1 MCFHYMKNIL
11 YISKI
16 YQEILM
22 SLYCIFKY
30 VLLGFWRNS
39 SSHGKLFTSQI
50 FSVFYIIRNSAF
62 FLPNV

>member
-22 SLYCIFKY
+22 SLYYIFKY
-30 VLLGFWRNS
+30 VLLGFSSS
-39 SSHGKLFTSQI
+39 SSHGKLFLLK
-50 FSVFYIIRNSAF
+50 FSL
-62 FLPNV
+62 FLTL